1 MKLRYLLPK
10 LRLPK
15 LRLPQFHRSHI
26 AIRLSLAGFTLAAGF
41 AQADER
47 VDACSNP
54 PGLTAKPNP
63 GCKVARQVLA
73 RQGKQAIKPEVG
85 KPEVGKAALAKSEP
99 VMLPGL
105 GLLPGEKRPM
115 MANVVRVTSHYNEV
129 LYVSAGFPN
138 RISTPF
144 ATPKLIDNSE
154 VEWRVQG
161 QSLYISPISSEK
173 PVGIFVTGAGLN
185 DPVVSLTLIPRNI
198 PAQTIILQMD
208 EDPVSASISSQPGE
222 SEASSYTDR
231 LRTILRQVVIGKTPA
246 GFAEGRLPVAV
257 GRMNA
262 LLVMPE
268 KRYSGQHLDV
278 FKYRVENVGQAEIE
292 LAEPSFYRDGVRA
305 VSIYPVIKLRQG
317 MSTSVFVLSDK
328 AALAEASVEPA
339 LARDAT
345 GAGR

>member
-1 MKLRYLLPK
+1 MRVSY
-10 LRLPK
+10 
-15 LRLPQFHRSHI
+15 
-26 AIRLSLAGFTLAAGF
+26 RLSHVVIALTLAVFLAAGL

-47 VDACSNP
+47 GDACSNP
-54 PGLTAKPNP
+54 PGVSAKPNP
-63 GCKVARQVLA
+63 GCKVA
-73 RQGKQAIKPEVG
+73 KQATAKEGMQRLKPEVG
-85 KPEVGKAALAKSEP
+85 KPVPGKSEP
-99 VMLPGL
+99 AMLPGL

-144 ATPKLIDNSE
+144 AAPKLIDNSE
-154 VEWRVQG
+154 VEWQVQG
-161 QSLYISPISSEK
+161 QSLYISPKSAEK
-173 PVGIFVTGAGLN
+173 PVGIFVTGAGAN

-208 EDPVSASISSQPGE
+208 EDPSSAAASSQPGE

-231 LRTILRQVVIGKTPA
+231 LRSILRHVVIGKTPA
-246 GFAEGRLPVAV
+246 GFSEGLLPVAV
-257 GRMNA
+257 GRMDA

-278 FKYRVENVGQAEIE
+278 FKYRVENVGQTEIE
-292 LAEPSFYRDGVRA
+292 LAESSFYRDGVRA
-305 VSIYPVIKLRQG
+305 VSIYPVIKLRKG

-328 AALAEASVEPA
+328 AALAEASAEPA
-339 LARDAT
+339 LAHDEK
-345 GAGR
+345 GAVR

>member
-1 MKLRYLLPK
+1 MRDSF
-10 LRLPK
+10 RL
-15 LRLPQFHRSHI
+15 SHI
-26 AIRLSLAGFTLAAGF
+26 AIGLTLAGFLVAGF

-54 PGLTAKPNP
+54 PGATAKPNP
-63 GCKVARQVLA
+63 DCKVTRQA
-73 RQGKQAIKPEVG
+73 PAKEGKQRLKPEVG
-85 KPEVGKAALAKSEP
+85 KSVPGKSEP
-99 VMLPGL
+99 AMLPGL

-144 ATPKLIDNSE
+144 AAPKLIDNSE
-154 VEWRVQG
+154 VEWQVQG
-161 QSLYISPISSEK
+161 QSLYISPKSTEK
-173 PVGIFVTGAGLN
+173 PVGIFVTGAGTN

-208 EDPVSASISSQPGE
+208 EDPTSAAASSQPGE
-222 SEASSYTDR
+222 SVEASSYTDR
-231 LRTILRQVVIGKTPA
+231 LRGILRHVVIGKTPA
-246 GFAEGRLPVAV
+246 GFSEGLLPVAV
-257 GRMNA
+257 GRMDA
-262 LLVMPE
+262 LLVLPE
-268 KRYSGQHLDV
+268 KRYSGQRLDV

-292 LAEPSFYRDGVRA
+292 LAESSFYRDGVRA
-305 VSIYPVIKLRQG
+305 VSIYPVIKLNKG

-328 AALAEASVEPA
+328 AALAESSAEPA
-339 LARDAT
+339 LARDAI

>member
-1 MKLRYLLPK
+1 MRVSYRLL
-10 LRLPK
+10 
-15 LRLPQFHRSHI
+15 HI
-26 AIRLSLAGFTLAAGF
+26 AIGLSLAGFLAAGF
-41 AQADER
+41 AQADAR
-47 VDACSNP
+47 VDDCSNP
-54 PGLTAKPNP
+54 QGVTVTPNP
-63 GCKVARQVLA
+63 GCSVTRQVPA
-73 RQGKQAIKPEVG
+73 KQGKQGLKPEVG
-85 KPEVGKAALAKSEP
+85 KSVPGKSEP

-144 ATPKLIDNSE
+144 AAPKLIDNSE
-154 VEWRVQG
+154 VEWQVQG
-161 QSLYISPISSEK
+161 QSLYISPKSAEK
-173 PVGIFVTGAGLN
+173 PVGIFVTGAGAN

-208 EDPVSASISSQPGE
+208 EDLASAAASSQPGE

-231 LRTILRQVVIGKTPA
+231 LRGILRHVVMGKTPA
-246 GFAEGRLPVAV
+246 GFSEGLLPVAV
-257 GRMNA
+257 GRMDA

-278 FKYRVENVGQAEIE
+278 FKYRVENVGQTEIE
-292 LAEPSFYRDGVRA
+292 LAESSFYRDGVRA
-305 VSIYPVIKLRQG
+305 VSIYPVIKLRKG

-328 AALAEASVEPA
+328 SALAESSAEPA
-339 LARDAT
+339 LARDAI
-345 GAGR
+345 GARR

>member
-1 MKLRYLLPK
+1 MRVSY
-10 LRLPK
+10 RL
-15 LRLPQFHRSHI
+15 SHI
-26 AIRLSLAGFTLAAGF
+26 AIGLSLAGFLAAGF
-41 AQADER
+41 AQADAR

-54 PGLTAKPNP
+54 PGVTAKPNP
-63 GCKVARQVLA
+63 GCRVTRQALA
-73 RQGKQAIKPEVG
+73 KEGKQGLKPEVG
-85 KPEVGKAALAKSEP
+85 KPVPGKSEP
-99 VMLPGL
+99 AMLPGL
-105 GLLPGEKRPM
+105 SLLPGEKRPM

-144 ATPKLIDNSE
+144 AAPKLIDNSE
-154 VEWRVQG
+154 VEWQVQG
-161 QSLYISPISSEK
+161 QSLYISPKSAEK
-173 PVGIFVTGAGLN
+173 PVGIFVTGAGAN

-208 EDPVSASISSQPGE
+208 EDPSSAAASSQPGE

-231 LRTILRQVVIGKTPA
+231 LRSILRHVVIGKTPA
-246 GFAEGRLPVAV
+246 GFSEGLLPVAV
-257 GRMNA
+257 GRMDA

-292 LAEPSFYRDGVRA
+292 LAESSFYRDGVRA
-305 VSIYPVIKLRQG
+305 VSIYPVIKLQKG

-328 AALAEASVEPA
+328 AALSEASAEPA
-339 LARDAT
+339 LAHDAK
-345 GAGR
+345 GAVR

>member
-1 MKLRYLLPK
+1 MRDSY
-10 LRLPK
+10 
-15 LRLPQFHRSHI
+15 
-26 AIRLSLAGFTLAAGF
+26 RLSHVAIGLTLAVFLAAGL

-47 VDACSNP
+47 GDACSNP
-54 PGLTAKPNP
+54 PGVSAKPNP
-63 GCKVARQVLA
+63 GCKVT
-73 RQGKQAIKPEVG
+73 KQAPAKEGMQRLKPEVG
-85 KPEVGKAALAKSEP
+85 KPEPA
-99 VMLPGL
+99 MLPGL

-144 ATPKLIDNSE
+144 AAPKLIDNSE
-154 VEWRVQG
+154 VEWQVQG
-161 QSLYISPISSEK
+161 QSLYISPKSAEK
-173 PVGIFVTGAGLN
+173 PVGIFVTGAGAN

-208 EDPVSASISSQPGE
+208 EDPSSAAASSQPGE

-231 LRTILRQVVIGKTPA
+231 LRSILRHVVIGKTPA
-246 GFAEGRLPVAV
+246 GFSEGLLPVAV
-257 GRMNA
+257 GRMDA

-292 LAEPSFYRDGVRA
+292 LAESSFYRDGVRA
-305 VSIYPVIKLRQG
+305 VSIYPVIKLQKG

-328 AALAEASVEPA
+328 AALAEASAEPA
-339 LARDAT
+339 LARDAI
-345 GAGR
+345 GAVR

>member
-1 MKLRYLLPK
+1 
-10 LRLPK
+10 
-15 LRLPQFHRSHI
+15 
-26 AIRLSLAGFTLAAGF
+26 
-41 AQADER
+41 
-47 VDACSNP
+47 
-54 PGLTAKPNP
+54 
-63 GCKVARQVLA
+63 
-73 RQGKQAIKPEVG
+73 
-85 KPEVGKAALAKSEP
+85 
-99 VMLPGL
+99 MLPGL

-144 ATPKLIDNSE
+144 AAPKLIDNSE
-154 VEWRVQG
+154 VEWQVQG
-161 QSLYISPISSEK
+161 QSLYISPKSAEK
-173 PVGIFVTGAGLN
+173 PVGIFVTGAGAN

-208 EDPVSASISSQPGE
+208 EDLASAAASSQPGE

-231 LRTILRQVVIGKTPA
+231 LRGILRHVVMGKTPA
-246 GFAEGRLPVAV
+246 GFSEGLLPVAV
-257 GRMNA
+257 GRMDA

-278 FKYRVENVGQAEIE
+278 FKYRVENVGQTEIE
-292 LAEPSFYRDGVRA
+292 LAESSFYRDGVRA
-305 VSIYPVIKLRQG
+305 VSIYPVIKLRKG

-328 AALAEASVEPA
+328 AALAETSAEPA
-339 LARDAT
+339 LARDAI

>member
-1 MKLRYLLPK
+1 MRVSY
-10 LRLPK
+10 
-15 LRLPQFHRSHI
+15 
-26 AIRLSLAGFTLAAGF
+26 RLSHVAIGLTLAGFLAAGL

-47 VDACSNP
+47 GDACSNP
-54 PGLTAKPNP
+54 PGVPVKPNS
-63 GCKVARQVLA
+63 GCKVTKQAPA
-73 RQGKQAIKPEVG
+73 KEGKQRLKPEIG
-85 KPEVGKAALAKSEP
+85 KPVPGKSEQA
-99 VMLPGL
+99 MLPGL

-144 ATPKLIDNSE
+144 AAPKLIDNSE
-154 VEWRVQG
+154 VEWQVQG
-161 QSLYISPISSEK
+161 QSLYISPKSSEK
-173 PVGIFVTGAGLN
+173 PVGIFVTGAGTN

-208 EDPVSASISSQPGE
+208 EDPTSAAASSQPGE

-231 LRTILRQVVIGKTPA
+231 LRGILRHVVIGKTPA
-246 GFAEGRLPVAV
+246 GFSEGLLPVAV
-257 GRMNA
+257 GRMDA

-278 FKYRVENVGQAEIE
+278 FKYRVENVGQTEIE
-292 LAEPSFYRDGVRA
+292 LAESSFYRDGVRA
-305 VSIYPVIKLRQG
+305 VSIYPVIKLRKG

-328 AALAEASVEPA
+328 AALAEASAGPV
-339 LARDAT
+339 LAHDAI
-345 GAGR
+345 GAVR

>member
-1 MKLRYLLPK
+1 MRDSY
-10 LRLPK
+10 RL
-15 LRLPQFHRSHI
+15 SHI
-26 AIRLSLAGFTLAAGF
+26 AIGLTLAGFLVAGF

-54 PGLTAKPNP
+54 PGATAKPNP
-63 GCKVARQVLA
+63 GCRVTRQA
-73 RQGKQAIKPEVG
+73 PAKQGKQGLKPEVG
-85 KPEVGKAALAKSEP
+85 KSVPGKSEP

-144 ATPKLIDNSE
+144 AAPKLIDNSE
-154 VEWRVQG
+154 VEWQVQG
-161 QSLYISPISSEK
+161 QSLYISPKSSEQ
-173 PVGIFVTGAGLN
+173 PVGIFVTGAGAN

-208 EDPVSASISSQPGE
+208 EDPTSAAASSQPGE
-222 SEASSYTDR
+222 SVEASSYTDR
-231 LRTILRQVVIGKTPA
+231 LRGILRHVVIGKTPA
-246 GFAEGRLPVAV
+246 GFSEGLLPVAV
-257 GRMNA
+257 GRMDA
-262 LLVMPE
+262 LLVMLE

-278 FKYRVENVGQAEIE
+278 FKYRVENVGQTEIE
-292 LAEPSFYRDGVRA
+292 LAESSFYRDGVRA
-305 VSIYPVIKLRQG
+305 VSIYPVIKLSKG

-328 AALAEASVEPA
+328 LALAESSAEPA
-339 LARDAT
+339 LARDAI

>member
-1 MKLRYLLPK
+1 MRFRY
-10 LRLPK
+10 RLAQI
-15 LRLPQFHRSHI
+15 RLTHI
-26 AIRLSLAGFTLAAGF
+26 ALSLSLAGFTLAAGF
-41 AQADER
+41 AQANER
-47 VDACSNP
+47 ADACSNP
-54 PGLTAKPNP
+54 PGLTAEPNP
-63 GCKVARQVLA
+63 GCKVARQVPA
-73 RQGKQAIKPEVG
+73 KQGKQRLKS
-85 KPEVGKAALAKSEP
+85 EVGKAVPGKPEP

-144 ATPKLIDNSE
+144 AAPKLIDNSE
-154 VEWRVQG
+154 VEWQVQG
-161 QSLYISPISSEK
+161 QSLYISPISSDK
-173 PVGIFVTGAGLN
+173 PVGIFVTGAGVN

-208 EDPVSASISSQPGE
+208 ADPASAVTSSQPGE

-231 LRTILRQVVIGKTPA
+231 LRGILRQVVIGKTPA
-246 GFAEGRLPVAV
+246 GFSEGLLPVAV
-257 GRMNA
+257 GRMDA
-262 LLVMPE
+262 LLVLPE
-268 KRYSGQHLDV
+268 KRYAGQHLDV
-278 FKYRVENVGQAEIE
+278 FKYRIENVGQAEIE
-292 LAEPSFYRDGVRA
+292 LAEPLFYRDGVRA
-305 VSIYPVIKLRQG
+305 VSVYPVIKLRQG

-328 AALAEASVEPA
+328 TALTETSVEPA

>member
-1 MKLRYLLPK
+1 MRVSY
-10 LRLPK
+10 RL
-15 LRLPQFHRSHI
+15 SHI
-26 AIRLSLAGFTLAAGF
+26 AIGLSLAGFLAAGF
-41 AQADER
+41 AQADEQG
-47 VDACSNP
+47 DACSNP
-54 PGLTAKPNP
+54 PGAPAKLNP
-63 GCKVARQVLA
+63 GCKVTKQAPA
-73 RQGKQAIKPEVG
+73 KAGKQGLKPEVG
-85 KPEVGKAALAKSEP
+85 KPVPGKSEP
-99 VMLPGL
+99 AMLPGL

-144 ATPKLIDNSE
+144 AAPKLIDNSE
-154 VEWRVQG
+154 VEWQVQG
-161 QSLYISPISSEK
+161 QSLYISPKSSEK
-173 PVGIFVTGAGLN
+173 PVGLFVTGAGVN

-208 EDPVSASISSQPGE
+208 EDPSSAAASSQPGE

-231 LRTILRQVVIGKTPA
+231 LRSILRHVVIGKTPA
-246 GFAEGRLPVAV
+246 GFSEGLLPVAV
-257 GRMNA
+257 GRMDA

-292 LAEPSFYRDGVRA
+292 LAESSFYRDGVRA
-305 VSIYPVIKLRQG
+305 VSIYPVIKLQKG

-328 AALAEASVEPA
+328 AALAEASAEPA
-339 LARDAT
+339 LARDAI
-345 GAGR
+345 GAVR